1 MERDEKTRRR
11 LCIVI
16 TDEET
21 DEHVATL
28 TGVEMMVLLVA
39 PDTLHGGEYRRII
52 IGDTDLAQ
60 SMLLDTLE
68 DLLELSGDG
77 AVIDLSE
84 LLQDLL
90 EEAVESLP
98 VH

>member
-1 MERDEKTRRR
+1 MEQDEKTRRR
-11 LCIVI
+11 LRIVV

-21 DEHVATL
+21 DEHVATA
-28 TGVEMMVLLVA
+28 TGVEMMALLVA
-39 PDTLHGGEYRRII
+39 PDTLHGDEYRRII

-60 SMLLDTLE
+60 SVLLDTLE
-68 DLLELSGDG
+68 DLLESSGNG
-77 AVIDLSE
+77 AVLDLSE